1 MNWALD
7 LGLAHRGSECERTSD
22 VKEVGFVEKQA
33 GEEQC
38 ESNVSPY
45 LKNLRRYGGRD
56 EELVEARKQVLKMEK
71 RLREARK
78 KEGLEG

>member
-1 MNWALD
+1 
-7 LGLAHRGSECERTSD
+7 
-22 VKEVGFVEKQA
+22 VEKQA

-38 ESNVSPY
+38 ESNISPY

-78 KEGLEG
+78 KEGLDG